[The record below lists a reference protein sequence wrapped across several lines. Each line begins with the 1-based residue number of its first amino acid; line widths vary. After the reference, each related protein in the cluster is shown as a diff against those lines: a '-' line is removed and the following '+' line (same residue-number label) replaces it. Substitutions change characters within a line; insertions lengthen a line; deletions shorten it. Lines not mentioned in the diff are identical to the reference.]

1 MTARQ
6 YGTPLFYSRPDGSS
20 LENVWGNNVA
30 GAKGNDEFKH
40 PEVVAV
46 NKFRTAMSGQKEAL
60 YFNENQTVVEVARGD
75 QGVALVNISND
86 KQQIKLPT
94 TLKNGT
100 YYDVVYNTKF
110 VVKNNILS
118 GTLKPFTSY
127 ILVKK

>member
-1 MTARQ
+1 
-6 YGTPLFYSRPDGSS
+6 
-20 LENVWGNNVA
+20 
-30 GAKGNDEFKH
+30 
-40 PEVVAV
+40 
-46 NKFRTAMSGQKEAL
+46 MSGQKETL
-60 YFNENQTVVEVARGD
+60 YFNENQTVVEVARGN

-110 VVKNNILS
+110 VVKNNILT
-118 GTLKPFTSY
+118 GILKPFTTY